1 MLLERGE
8 KDEGSSSISLS
19 QKAGMTWHDVRVM
32 ATKLRDGSGAR
43 GGCGV
48 DTERAQVK
56 PGEDGGGEIVA
67 SEPALHKSC
76 AIVDDQRF

>member
-1 MLLERGE
+1 M
-8 KDEGSSSISLS
+8 
-19 QKAGMTWHDVRVM
+19 MCDVRVM
-32 ATKLRDGSGAR
+32 ATKQRDGSGAR
-43 GGCGV
+43 GGRGV

-76 AIVDDQRF
+76 AIVDDQRCVWF